1 MKQKIYILGLIITA
15 VIVSG
20 ALFKINHWP
29 GGGQMIILGVALLVL
44 VFLPIALRNHF
55 LTEGNR
61 QNRALYIVAWLT
73 CFVVFG
79 GMLFKVM
86 HWPGAGKALLVAL
99 PFPYVVFLPVFL
111 AVTGKDKN
119 FSIYNTVYVLFLLAA
134 VSVFSALLA
143 LNVSKERID
152 DSMGLSRNYN
162 RLETALDE
170 LSFPT
175 SQTPA
180 DQKVDEVLKVVD
192 EYQALIFAAE
202 GTTEEKWKI
211 DPWTLRIPE
220 AHDIAARALI
230 IKGKDPT
237 LDIRLQSSLA
247 NLINQLEK
255 SDEYNWLAEAAPA
268 IFDYKE
274 TPDDPLGWTKEKFV
288 ITPCVWS
295 LIYLDGL
302 ETNLKMLRADMRSK

>member
-1 MKQKIYILGLIITA
+1 MKQKIYILGLLVMAVIIT
-15 VIVSG
+15 G

-29 GGGQMIILGVALLVL
+29 GGGQMIIFGVALLVL
-44 VFLPIALRNHF
+44 VFLPLALRNHF

-61 QNRALYIVAWLT
+61 QNRTLYIVSWLT

-79 GMLFKVM
+79 GMLFKIM

-162 RLETALDE
+162 RLEEVLDG
-170 LSFPT
+170 LSLPAG
-175 SQTPA
+175 QTPA
-180 DQKVDEVLKVVD
+180 AQKIDEVLKVVND
-192 EYQALIFAAE
+192 YQSLIFAAD
-202 GTTEEKWKI
+202 GTTEEQWNR
-211 DPWTLRIPE
+211 DAWVLRVPE
-220 AHDIAARALI
+220 ANDIASRALV
-230 IKGKDPT
+230 IKGEDPT
-237 LDIRLQSSLA
+237 LDSRLQSSLDD
-247 NLINQLEK
+247 LIREFEK
-255 SDEYNWLAEAAPA
+255 NGKNSMLAGAAPA
-268 IFDYKE
+268 IFGYKE

-288 ITPCVWS
+288 ITPGAWS

-302 ETNLKMLRADMRSK
+302 ETNLKLLRLSIGMD